1 MLSKVK
7 RGIWK
12 FSPEHLK
19 VSKLKLWWDSFVQ
32 SRKCMSLKFT
42 GELFV
47 ITSKKD
53 AKLEEES
60 TYHFK
65 IDMRIL
71 MNFDPSTRKSKTFT
85 LLMGCLWPKSIM
97 FELKKLQ
104 RGCAWWNWILML
116 NWKENWVVVSKMTW
130 GISEIFT
137 RVLESLQIGTLMRFF
152 YLKKKI

>member
-7 RGIWK
+7 WGIWK

-32 SRKCMSLKFT
+32 SRKCMSLKFI

-47 ITSKKD
+47 ITKIKD

-65 IDMRIL
+65 MDMRIL
-71 MNFDPSTRKSKTFT
+71 MNFDPSTRKSKKFA

-97 FELKKLQ
+97 FELNKLQ
-104 RGCAWWNWILML
+104 KGCAWWNWILML
-116 NWKENWVVVSKMTW
+116 NWKESWVVVSKMTW
-130 GISEIFT
+130 GIREIFT

-152 YLKKKI
+152 YLK

>member
-7 RGIWK
+7 WGISK

-32 SRKCMSLKFT
+32 RRKCMSLKFT

-152 YLKKKI
+152 YLK

>member
-7 RGIWK
+7 WGIWK

-19 VSKLKLWWDSFVQ
+19 ISKLKLWWDSFVQ

-42 GELFV
+42 GEFFA
-47 ITSKKD
+47 ITRIKD

-65 IDMRIL
+65 MDMRIL
-71 MNFDPSTRKSKTFT
+71 MNFDPSTRKSKKFA

-130 GISEIFT
+130 GIWETFT

-152 YLKKKI
+152 YLK

>member
-7 RGIWK
+7 WGISK

-137 RVLESLQIGTLMRFF
+137 RVLESLQIGTLMRLF
-152 YLKKKI
+152 YLK

>member
-7 RGIWK
+7 WGISK

-152 YLKKKI
+152 YLK